1 MCRVIIIDS
10 LNWTGKSAM
19 ICKKTKKELQMNLR
33 KYLTKSQNI
42 KRDSF
47 IWNMTGSVLLAFQ
60 SVILLMILTR
70 TVGLVE
76 AGIFTIAYANANL
89 FLNIGKYGMRNFQVS
104 DVKRQFSFK
113 EYLYSRWI
121 TTFAML
127 VVSVVYIIY
136 ASMANHYT
144 VEKAMTIFWMCLF
157 KIPDAIED
165 IYYGDYQKKG
175 RLDIGAKAIA
185 WRLILTIFLFALILV
200 ISKDLLIALVI
211 STIFTFIIMSVF
223 IKCTVFDFRETTGRS
238 WKKIGAL
245 LRQCFPLA
253 AGAFLSFYIGNAPKY
268 AIDAALNDEL
278 QACYGFIAMPV
289 FVIGLLNNFIFVPIL
304 YKMSCLWEERKVKKF
319 IQMTFVQVI
328 IIFVITLVC
337 IIGAYLIGVPVLS
350 VLYSTDLSP
359 YKTELLILLLGGG
372 FLGLS
377 GLLNTMITI
386 IRFQNSLLVGYGIIA
401 AAALFLSDYFVQYWE
416 MFGAALLY
424 TMLMAALCIFF
435 VVFFAVGIVKNR

>member
-1 MCRVIIIDS
+1 MK
-10 LNWTGKSAM
+10 LK
-19 ICKKTKKELQMNLR
+19 
-33 KYLTKSQNI
+33 KYLVNSKNI
-42 KRDSF
+42 ERDSYV
-47 IWNMTGSVLLAFQ
+47 WNMTGSMLTAFQ

-70 TVGLVE
+70 TAGLIA

-104 DVKRQFSFK
+104 DVKNQFSFK

-121 TTFAML
+121 TTCAML
-127 VVSVVYIIY
+127 IVSIVYIIY
-136 ASMANHYT
+136 TSVLNDYT
-144 VEKAMTIFWMCLF
+144 MEKTMIIFFMCLF

-165 IYYGDYQKKG
+165 VYYGDYQKKG

-185 WRLILTIFLFALILV
+185 WRLILTLLVFAGILIV
-200 ISKDLLIALVI
+200 FKDLLMALII
-211 STIFTFIIMSVF
+211 STIFTFIIMVAF
-223 IKCTVFDFRETTGRS
+223 IKCTALDFLEPEKKS
-238 WKKIGAL
+238 WGKIGEL
-245 LRQCFPLA
+245 LKQCFPLA

-268 AIDAALNDEL
+268 AIDSMLNDEL

-289 FVIGLLNNFIFVPIL
+289 FVVGLLNNFIFVPVI
-304 YKMSCLWEERKVKKF
+304 YKMSCLWEERKVRAF
-319 IQMTFVQVI
+319 IQRTLVQVMI
-328 IIFVITLVC
+328 VSGITLVC

-350 VLYSTDLSP
+350 ILYSTDLSP

-386 IRFQNSLLVGYGIIA
+386 IRFQNLLLLGYGVIA
-401 AAALFLSDYFVQYWE
+401 VAAICLSNYIVRQWG

-424 TMLMAALCIFF
+424 TMLMAALCVIF
-435 VVFFAVGIVKNR
+435 VVIFAVGIIKKRQK